1 MTFYLNLFRSST
13 ENTNAKGNSQTEPNK
28 HYDQVSILSPEHL
41 QFFISL
47 VYHLTIL
54 VLYKKQKFYEPRKK
68 DCKTLST
75 IGFLF
80 LCVCRCAAQLCSY
93 NVLIMTWCLDVRLF
107 SLLSSVFWTNLN
119 LGRFYLTFWGHLF
132 RSYQIMSRTRLANEN
147 QNRVKLLVYS
157 LLNGSK
163 AGFVSQVVSCKN
175 HHVWNYTNGLLAKAK
190 I

>member
-1 MTFYLNLFRSST
+1 MPPRSYLFRRST
-13 ENTNAKGNSQTEPNK
+13 ENTNAKCNAQTEPNK
-28 HYDQVSILSPEHL
+28 NYDQVSVLSPEL
-41 QFFISL
+41 LKFFISL
-47 VYHLTIL
+47 VYH
-54 VLYKKQKFYEPRKK
+54 
-68 DCKTLST
+68 DCKTGST
-75 IGFLF
+75 IGFLSCVP
-80 LCVCRCAAQLCSY
+80 LCVQLCSY

-107 SLLSSVFWTNLN
+107 SRLFSTVWTNLN

-147 QNRVKLLVYS
+147 QNQVKLLVYG

-163 AGFVSQVVSCKN
+163 ADFISQVVSCKN